1 MPNKEKGFSKVAQI
15 YRNRSQRA
23 KELKA
28 AGKKLIGYPCVY
40 VPLEMLTALDLV
52 PYRTCPDIKEP
63 ITEVDRA
70 LPHSFCPIMRNCL
83 DCALKGKNDFLDGM
97 VAIHSSDPQEKT
109 ARIWE
114 SYTHHSYF
122 HFIDM
127 PITVRPE
134 AVEYFKGQLDDFKK
148 TLEAFA
154 GKRLSPDNL
163 EAAIKSHNQQRSLV
177 RDLFELTKSPEPLVS
192 GTEIVQVVKALSSL
206 PVIEGNDLIAEAI
219 SEARNRP
226 NLRREGMDSFAP
238 HRKSG
243 PSPSPVM
250 PAKAGIAPAPR
261 LLIWSSTLDDTEI
274 MQVLEAKA
282 NVVMNE
288 SCGGIRAYRGKV
300 KLTAD
305 PLEGLA
311 DYYLNEITCA
321 RTFRQATLGETS
333 KDYARDLQSRFGY
346 LKDSIKDWRVDG
358 VIMLLVRYCDP
369 FAFEMPQ
376 LKDYLGSLRVPN
388 TYIEYDYTTGAL
400 APLRTRVEAF
410 LETIEA

>member
-1 MPNKEKGFSKVAQI
+1 MSDKNKGLNKAREI
-15 YRNRSQRA
+15 YLDTSRRA

-28 AGKKLIGYPCVY
+28 AGKKIIGYPCVY

-52 PYRTCPDIKEP
+52 PYRACADMKEP
-63 ITEVDRA
+63 MTEADRA

-114 SYTHHSYF
+114 SYTHYPYF

-134 AVEYFKGQLDDFKK
+134 ALEYFKGQLNDFRK
-148 TLEAFA
+148 TLEAFT
-154 GKRLSPDNL
+154 GKKLAADKL
-163 EAAIKSHNQQRSLV
+163 ETAVRSHNQQRALV
-177 RDLFELTKSPEPLVS
+177 RDLYELTKPSPPRIS
-192 GTEIVQVVKALSSL
+192 GTEIVQVVKALTSL
-206 PVIEGNDLIAEAI
+206 PVAEGNDLLTETI
-219 SEARNRP
+219 SEVRKRAARP
-226 NLRREGMDSFAP
+226 EK
-238 HRKSG
+238 KS
-243 PSPSPVM
+243 
-250 PAKAGIAPAPR
+250 AR
-261 LLIWSSTLDDTEI
+261 LLIWSSTLDDTDI
-274 MQVLEAKA
+274 MQVFEAKA

-288 SCGGIRAYRGKV
+288 SCGGVRAYRGEV

-321 RTFRQATLGETS
+321 RTFRQSALGETR

-346 LKDSIKDWRVDG
+346 LKGTIKDWKING

-369 FAFEMPQ
+369 FAFEMPS
-376 LKDYLGSLRVPN
+376 LKDYLNSIGVPN

-400 APLRTRVEAF
+400 APMRTRVEAF
-410 LETIEA
+410 IVTISQ